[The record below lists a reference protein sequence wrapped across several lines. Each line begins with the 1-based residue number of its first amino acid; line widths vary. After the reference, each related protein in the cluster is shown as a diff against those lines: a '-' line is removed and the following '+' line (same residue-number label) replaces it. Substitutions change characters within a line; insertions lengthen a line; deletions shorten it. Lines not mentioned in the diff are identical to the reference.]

1 MSYESDTAARYTGKT
16 RFKEA
21 ETACKPMN
29 PVCIL
34 HDLIEEGYTDFT
46 FTEKWFSDGERL
58 TDRIPEKGD
67 YFSMIYAGRK
77 ER

>member
-1 MSYESDTAARYTGKT
+1 
-16 RFKEA
+16 
-21 ETACKPMN
+21 MN
-29 PVCIL
+29 PVYIL

-58 TDRIPEKGD
+58 TDMIPEKGD